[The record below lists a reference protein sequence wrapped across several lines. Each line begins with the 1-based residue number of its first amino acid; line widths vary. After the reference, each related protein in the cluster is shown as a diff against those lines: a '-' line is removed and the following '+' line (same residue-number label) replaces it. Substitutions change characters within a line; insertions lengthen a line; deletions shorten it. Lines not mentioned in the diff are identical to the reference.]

1 MPLKLYR
8 RDDGEI
14 WHYRGTVAGRRLR
27 GSTGTAKKDVAER
40 YISDLENRQWK
51 GHFDGPEAILTFAQA
66 AILYRDAEKATRF
79 LDKVEDHWKDKPVKD
94 ITGGA
99 VRKGAMV
106 VYPGRSGATRNRQ
119 FIVPTM
125 AVINHAASLDLCRHL
140 KVERFPVTKKEKEP
154 ATWEWVKAFMAVAS
168 PHLGALAAFMFLTGA
183 RISEALALCWRDVDL
198 QARRALIRQTK
209 IGAERK
215 AHLPPALVAAIAN
228 IQSNRNPEDRVF
240 GYSSRSTA
248 KPVWQAACK
257 RAEIKRLSY
266 HACRHGFAT
275 ALLHR
280 RVDPITVAKLGGWKS
295 AQHVFQTYGHAM
307 DDDTLADLITDT
319 PVTRAK
325 KMARKA
331 S

>member
-8 RDDGEI
+8 RDDGDI

-27 GSTGTAKKDVAER
+27 GSTGSAKKEVADR
-40 YISDLENRQWK
+40 YVSEIESRQWK
-51 GHFDGPEAILTFAQA
+51 GHFDGPEAVLTFAQA
-66 AILYRDAEKATRF
+66 SIMYRDSEKATRF
-79 LDKVEDHWKDKPVKD
+79 LDKVEDYWKNTIVKD
-94 ITGGA
+94 ITGGG

-106 VYPGRSGATRNRQ
+106 TYTGVSGATRNRQ

-125 AVINHAASLDLCRHL
+125 AVINHTASLDMCRNL
-140 KVERFPVTKKEKEP
+140 KVDRFPVVTKEKVP
-154 ATWEWVKAFMAVAS
+154 ATWEWVQAFMAVAS

-183 RISEALALCWRDVDL
+183 RISEALDLRWSDVDL
-198 QARRALIRQTK
+198 AARRALIRQTK
-209 IGAERK
+209 IGAERRP
-215 AHLPPALVAAIAN
+215 HLPPVLVAAMAN
-228 IQSNRNPEDRVF
+228 IESNREPDAKVF
-240 GYSSRSTA
+240 KYSTRDTA
-248 KPVWQAACK
+248 KPLWRAAAK
-257 RAEIKRLSY
+257 RAKITPLSY

-280 RVDPITVAKLGGWKS
+280 RIDPITVAKLGGWKS

-307 DDDTLADLITDT
+307 EDDTLADLITDT

-325 KMARKA
+325 KTTRKA

>member
-1 MPLKLYR
+1 MPLNLYR

-27 GSTGTAKKDVAER
+27 GSTGSAKKDIAER
-40 YISDLENRQWK
+40 YIAELETRQWK
-51 GHFDGPEAILTFAQA
+51 GHFDGPESILTFAQA

-79 LDKVEDHWKDKPVKD
+79 LDKIEDYWKDKSVKE

-99 VRKGAMV
+99 VRKGAIV
-106 VYPGRSGATRNRQ
+106 TFPGASGATRNRQ

-125 AVINHAASLDLCRHL
+125 AVINHAASLDQCRNL
-140 KVERFPVTKKEKEP
+140 KVERFPVAKKEKDP
-154 ATWEWVKAFMAVAS
+154 ATWEWVQAFMAVAT

-183 RISEALALCWRDVDL
+183 RITEAIELRWEDVDL
-198 QARRALIRQTK
+198 SARRALIRQTK

-215 AHLPPALVAAIAN
+215 AHLPPALVAAMAN
-228 IQSNRNPEDRVF
+228 IPSNRKAEGKVF
-240 GYSSRSTA
+240 GYSSRDTA
-248 KPVWQAACK
+248 KFPWRAACR
-257 RAEIKRLSY
+257 RAKIKRLSF

-325 KMARKA
+325 RTARKA